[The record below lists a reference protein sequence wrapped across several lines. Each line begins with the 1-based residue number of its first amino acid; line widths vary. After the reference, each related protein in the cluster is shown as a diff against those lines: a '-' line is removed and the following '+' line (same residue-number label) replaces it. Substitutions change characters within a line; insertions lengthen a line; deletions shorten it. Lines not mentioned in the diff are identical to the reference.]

1 MWVNWHG
8 THSLLR
14 GWRGHVECCA
24 SGAFLDRGSPSG
36 MMHRHFPRLVGFLRV
51 QLLFT
56 HLGIVLSVE
65 LIARALAAASI
76 VFDD

>member
-1 MWVNWHG
+1 
-8 THSLLR
+8 
-14 GWRGHVECCA
+14 
-24 SGAFLDRGSPSG
+24 
-36 MMHRHFPRLVGFLRV
+36 MMHRHFLRLVGFLRV

-65 LIARALAAASI
+65 LIARALAAAS